1 MKIKLSLGA
10 AKSNAE
16 GEVAPRPVAT
26 SALVNEGQASV
37 SASAPGVQPQTNA
50 GDKYV
55 PQGGNAATERTAS
68 GAQGLKK
75 LTLKVPSMQ
84 RQATVA
90 SEPERESSGAGAGT
104 SGGTTLKLKL
114 SKAGDVQPLEQSAHG
129 FGRGD
134 RGRGRGGSSKRG
146 RGRKRMH
153 SHTGGDLVT
162 KATDSDVVRTIG
174 TSQSMGTDDDA
185 GAGGFAKRIK
195 LSSGLSKIKLSLK
208 AMGSKVTAAVTKRNY
223 PGAKRGRK
231 PGTGQ
236 RGRPPKKRDR
246 KREMEE
252 VQELWE
258 DELLFAEIEQEVSE
272 EDKKGPGRRPKSI
285 SGSTPATPD
294 DISILIEKIWDR
306 DHDDLF
312 KHPVTDMEAPGYSS
326 VITHP
331 MDLGTIRAKNLRN
344 EYSTWESVA
353 ADIFLMFS
361 NALKYNDK
369 DGDIWQLAKSQQMHA
384 RGLINNAL
392 QGKLTLNAKT
402 EAANAARKET
412 IAAKA
417 HARAKK
423 EAARAKARAEQRA
436 AQEAKILKKAGV
448 EGIEDTQRRATY
460 RSPISKDSH
469 AANWAGLG
477 HGKSADGTPFR
488 MPQILL
494 PVDQKQETSALT
506 YAKSLERFVSSLSHN
521 AREKATSVMLSMFPR
536 YYQFQGLP
544 SAPERQQ

>member
-1 MKIKLSLGA
+1 MKIKLSLGG
-10 AKSNAE
+10 AKNTAD
-16 GEVAPRPVAT
+16 GEVAPPPVA
-26 SALVNEGQASV
+26 SNVVGNEGQASV
-37 SASAPGVQPQTNA
+37 AAAAPLVQPNNNQTNEHA
-50 GDKYV
+50 PLDGSV
-55 PQGGNAATERTAS
+55 ATERTAS
-68 GAQGLKK
+68 GVQGLKK
-75 LTLKVPSMQ
+75 LTLKVPSAQ
-84 RQATVA
+84 RQLGV
-90 SEPERESSGAGAGT
+90 SEPERESGGVGAGT
-104 SGGTTLKLKL
+104 SGGTSLKLKL
-114 SKAGDVQPLEQSAHG
+114 STSGNAVQPLEQRAHG
-129 FGRGD
+129 FGRGE

-146 RGRKRMH
+146 RGRKRVH
-153 SHTGGDLVT
+153 SQTGGEFVAT
-162 KATDSDVVRTIG
+162 KPDSDVLRTVES
-174 TSQSMGTDDDA
+174 SQLSAGDDT
-185 GAGGFAKRIK
+185 GAIEFPKRLK
-195 LSSGLSKIKLSLK
+195 LSTGLSKIKLSLK

-231 PGTGQ
+231 PGSGQ

-246 KREMEE
+246 KKEMEE
-252 VQELWE
+252 VQDMWE
-258 DELLFAEIEQEVSE
+258 DELLFAELEQEASE
-272 EDKKGPGRRPKSI
+272 EDKKGPGRRPKSL
-285 SGSTPATPD
+285 SGSTPATQD
-294 DISILIEKIWDR
+294 DISILIDKIWDR

-326 VITHP
+326 VISHP
-331 MDLGTIRAKNLRN
+331 IDLGTIKAKNLRN
-344 EYSTWESVA
+344 EYNTWESVA
-353 ADIFLMFS
+353 VDIFLMFS

-369 DGDIWQLAKSQQMHA
+369 DGDIWHFAKSQQMHA

-448 EGIEDTQRRATY
+448 EGIEDTQRRAAY
-460 RSPISKDSH
+460 RSPISKESH

-506 YAKSLERFVSSLSHN
+506 YAKSLERFVSSLSRN
-521 AREKATSVMLSMFPR
+521 AREKASSVMLSMFPR

-544 SAPERQQ
+544 SSTERRQ